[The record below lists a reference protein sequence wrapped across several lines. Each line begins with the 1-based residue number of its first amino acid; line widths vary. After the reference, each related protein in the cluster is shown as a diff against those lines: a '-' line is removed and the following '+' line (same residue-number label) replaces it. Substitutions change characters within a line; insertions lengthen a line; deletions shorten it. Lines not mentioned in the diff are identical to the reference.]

1 MTVIAHVVESR
12 RRDLGDGFEVQ
23 RVLPWAGGRMVGPF
37 IFLDQM
43 GPVVFAPGKGIDVRP
58 HPHIGLATV
67 TYLYEGEILHRD
79 SLGVVQAIRPGDVN
93 WMTAG
98 RGIAH
103 SERTAPEPRAAGH
116 RLWGLQSWVALP
128 LEHEET
134 EPSFRH
140 FPRESLPSW
149 IQGGIDLRL
158 IAGSLF
164 GKASPVPAF
173 SKLFYLD
180 AAMPVRSNLVLEA
193 EHEERAAYIVQGA
206 LEVDEEVFNAGTLL
220 IFAPGEA
227 AEITAFGNSRIA
239 LLGGASVGER
249 HIWWNFVS
257 SSTDRIETAKGDWK
271 EGRFAAVPGE
281 TEFIPLPER

>member
-1 MTVIAHVVESR
+1 VASIAHVVESR
-12 RRDLGDGFEVQ
+12 RRELGDGVQVQ
-23 RVLPWAGGRMVGPF
+23 RVLPWNGGRMVGPF

-79 SLGVVQAIRPGDVN
+79 SLGRVQPIRPGEVN

-103 SERTAPEPRAAGH
+103 SERTAPDVRAAGH

-128 LEHEET
+128 DGREEDA
-134 EPSFRH
+134 PSFLH
-140 FPRESLPSW
+140 FASGELPA
-149 IQGGIDLRL
+149 IERDGVALRL
-158 IAGSLF
+158 IAGAAF
-164 GKASPVPAF
+164 GAASPVPAL
-173 SKLFYLD
+173 SPMFYAD
-180 AAMPVRSNLVLEA
+180 ASMRIRSQLLLPG
-193 EHEERAAYIVQGA
+193 EHEERAAFIVQGA

-220 IFAPGEA
+220 VFAPGA
-227 AEITAFGNSRIA
+227 RAEITAFGNSRIA
-239 LLGGASVGER
+239 LLGGAPVGER

-257 SSTDRIETAKGDWK
+257 SSRERLEQAKADWK
-271 EGRFAAVPGE
+271 DGRFAPVPGE
-281 TEFIPLPER
+281 DEFIPLPER

>member
-1 MTVIAHVVESR
+1 VSTIAHVVESR

-79 SLGVVQAIRPGDVN
+79 SLGMVQPIRPGEVN

-103 SERTAPEPRAAGH
+103 SERTAPDLRAAGH

-128 LEHEET
+128 DGREEDA
-134 EPSFRH
+134 PSFLH
-140 FPRESLPSW
+140 FPATALPRVERD
-149 IQGGIDLRL
+149 GVDLRV
-158 IAGSLF
+158 IAGSL
-164 GKASPVPAF
+164 GGQASPVPAL
-173 SKLFYLD
+173 SPMFYAD
-180 AAMPVRSNLVLEA
+180 AAMAIRSSFRLPA
-193 EHEERAAYIVQGA
+193 DYEERAAYIVQGA

-220 IFAPGEA
+220 IFAPDEQA
-227 AEITAFGNSRIA
+227 DITAFGNSRIA
-239 LLGGASVGER
+239 LLGGAPVGER

-257 SSTDRIETAKGDWK
+257 SSEARIDAAKREWK
-271 EGRFAAVPGE
+271 EGRFAPVPGE